1 MKGIR
6 FYKLVIAVLIIVN
19 IVTLSFMWFRRP
31 PHPPRHGEQPKL
43 SIEIGLTGDAKQKVD
58 LLEKTHHTEKRKLI
72 HADRELHQ
80 QIFDAVGNAN
90 PPIELQQKLDSNKS
104 VMERMTFDFFN
115 EVSKQ
120 CDANQK
126 VKLKTFI
133 DGALLK
139 ISGAPQRPGPP
150 PAH

>member
-31 PHPPRHGEQPKL
+31 PHPPRPGEQPKL

-72 HADRELHQ
+72 QTDRELHQ
-80 QIFDAVGNAN
+80 QIFDAVGTSH
-90 PPIELQQKLDSNKS
+90 PPIELQEKLDANKS
-104 VMERMTFDFFN
+104 KMERMTFEFFN
-115 EVSKQ
+115 DVAKQ
-120 CDANQK
+120 CDSTQK
-126 VKLKTFI
+126 IQLNEFI
-133 DGALLK
+133 SRALIHIIGGK
-139 ISGAPQRPGPP
+139 PNNKRP
-150 PAH
+150 